1 MNSNIVYKDPWNY
14 VISSSSSAGYT
25 HHSKRPVEDRTPKP
39 NNNCDRG
46 NVLGSLKDRI
56 KRRQNHQNSWE
67 CQDMRSA
74 IGLEINSWIKP
85 SLKRPNYEDEDDCY
99 NYNNIYNYGK
109 YAIYVKVYYR

>member
-1 MNSNIVYKDPWNY
+1 MNSNLVYKDPWNY
-14 VISSSSSAGYT
+14 VSSSSSSAGYT

-39 NNNCDRG
+39 NNNGRG

-74 IGLEINSWIKP
+74 IGVEINSWIKP